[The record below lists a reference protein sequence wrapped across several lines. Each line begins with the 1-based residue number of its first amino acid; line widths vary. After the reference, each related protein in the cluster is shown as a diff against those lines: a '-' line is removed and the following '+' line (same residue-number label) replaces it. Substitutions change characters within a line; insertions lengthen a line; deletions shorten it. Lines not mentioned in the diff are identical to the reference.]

1 MLIRLI
7 SVISLFQFMLLL
19 LSGADTSEAL
29 YRSILVFT
37 ILFAVVYLGIF
48 FLNIIRGTAPQ
59 TQAQTQSAG
68 SDVNGN
74 GEQQNKKQTNKEG
87 SHG

>member
-19 LSGADTSEAL
+19 LAGTDTSVAL
-29 YRSILVFT
+29 YRSILAFT

-48 FLNIIRGTAPQ
+48 FLNIIKGSS
-59 TQAQTQSAG
+59 AQTQTTQ
-68 SDVNGN
+68 SDVNG
-74 GEQQNKKQTNKEG
+74 EQPNKQQTKTEG

>member
-7 SVISLFQFMLLL
+7 TVISLFQFMLLL
-19 LSGADTSEAL
+19 LSGTDTSVAL

-48 FLNIIRGTAPQ
+48 FLNVIRGSSAETQTATSDANGDQSNQQQ
-59 TQAQTQSAG
+59 T
-68 SDVNGN
+68 
-74 GEQQNKKQTNKEG
+74 KKEG

>member
-19 LSGADTSEAL
+19 ISGSDTNVAL
-29 YRSILVFT
+29 YRSIIVFM

-48 FLNIIRGTAPQ
+48 FLNIIRGSAESDGASAPDINNNQ
-59 TQAQTQSAG
+59 TNQAQT
-68 SDVNGN
+68 
-74 GEQQNKKQTNKEG
+74 KKEG

>member
-19 LSGADTSEAL
+19 LSGTDTSTAL

-37 ILFAVVYLGIF
+37 VLFAVVYLGIF
-48 FLNIIRGTAPQ
+48 FLNIIRGSSMQPQ
-59 TQAQTQSAG
+59 TSTADSK
-68 SDVNGN
+68 
-74 GEQQNKKQTNKEG
+74 GEQSNKKPTKKEG
-87 SHG
+87 IHE

>member
-19 LSGADTSEAL
+19 LSGTETSVAL

-48 FLNIIRGTAPQ
+48 FLNIIRGSSAQSQAASETNGSESNKQQ
-59 TQAQTQSAG
+59 TKT
-68 SDVNGN
+68 
-74 GEQQNKKQTNKEG
+74 EG

>member
-19 LSGADTSEAL
+19 LAGTDTSVAL

-37 ILFAVVYLGIF
+37 VLFAVVYLGIF
-48 FLNIIRGTAPQ
+48 FLNIIRGSSMQSQ
-59 TQAQTQSAG
+59 TSSAD
-68 SDVNGN
+68 SN
-74 GEQQNKKQTNKEG
+74 GEQQNKQQTKKEG

>member
-19 LSGADTSEAL
+19 LSGTDTSVAL

-37 ILFAVVYLGIF
+37 ILFTVVYMGIF
-48 FLNIIRGTAPQ
+48 FLNVIRGNTEVDPG
-59 TQAQTQSAG
+59 T
-68 SDVNGN
+68 V
-74 GEQQNKKQTNKEG
+74 EEMKNKSSNNKSETKTEG

>member
-19 LSGADTSEAL
+19 LSGTDTSVAL

-37 ILFAVVYLGIF
+37 ILFTVVYMGIF
-48 FLNIIRGTAPQ
+48 FLNVIRGNT
-59 TQAQTQSAG
+59 
-68 SDVNGN
+68 DVDPDTV
-74 GEQQNKKQTNKEG
+74 EEMKKNKSSNNKSETKTEG
-87 SHG
+87 RHG

>member
-19 LSGADTSEAL
+19 LSGTDTSEAL

-48 FLNIIRGTAPQ
+48 FLNIIRGSS
-59 TQAQTQSAG
+59 AQTQSAS

-74 GEQQNKKQTNKEG
+74 ESNKKQTKTEG

>member
-7 SVISLFQFMLLL
+7 TVISLFQFMLLL
-19 LSGADTSEAL
+19 LSGAGTTEAL

-48 FLNIIRGTAPQ
+48 FLNVIRGTS
-59 TQAQTQSAG
+59 AQTQTAT
-68 SDVNGN
+68 SDANADKSN
-74 GEQQNKKQTNKEG
+74 QQQTNKEG

>member
-19 LSGADTSEAL
+19 LSGTDTGTAL

-48 FLNIIRGTAPQ
+48 FLNIIKGSSAP
-59 TQAQTQSAG
+59 TQSTQ
-68 SDVNGN
+68 SDVND
-74 GEQQNKKQTNKEG
+74 EQANKQQTKTEG

>member
-19 LSGADTSEAL
+19 LSGTDTSEAL

-37 ILFAVVYLGIF
+37 ILFTVVYLGIF
-48 FLNIIRGTAPQ
+48 FLNIIKGTANQSQ
-59 TQAQTQSAG
+59 TAA
-68 SDVNGN
+68 SDVNN
-74 GEQQNKKQTNKEG
+74 DQSNKQQTKTEG

>member
-7 SVISLFQFMLLL
+7 PVISLFQFMLLL
-19 LSGADTSEAL
+19 LAGTDTSVAL

-37 ILFAVVYLGIF
+37 VLFAVVYLGIF
-48 FLNIIRGTAPQ
+48 FLNIIRGSSMQSQ
-59 TQAQTQSAG
+59 TSSAD
-68 SDVNGN
+68 SN
-74 GEQQNKKQTNKEG
+74 GEQQNKQQTKKEG

>member
-1 MLIRLI
+1 
-7 SVISLFQFMLLL
+7 MLLL
-19 LSGADTSEAL
+19 LSGTDTGVAM

-48 FLNIIRGTAPQ
+48 FLNIIRGG
-59 TQAQTQSAG
+59 AG
-68 SDVNGN
+68 SDQSAASDMSGN
-74 GEQQNKKQTNKEG
+74 QTNKSQTKKEG

>member
-19 LSGADTSEAL
+19 LAGTDTSEAL

-48 FLNIIRGTAPQ
+48 FLNIIRGTAP
-59 TQAQTQSAG
+59 
-68 SDVNGN
+68 
-74 GEQQNKKQTNKEG
+74 
-87 SHG
+87 

>member
-19 LSGADTSEAL
+19 LAGTDTSEAL

-59 TQAQTQSAG
+59 TQTS
-68 SDVNGN
+68 SDAN
-74 GEQQNKKQTNKEG
+74 GEQANKQQTKTEG

>member
-19 LSGADTSEAL
+19 LSGTDTSVAM

-48 FLNIIRGTAPQ
+48 FLNIIRGNSDQ
-59 TQAQTQSAG
+59 DQSLA
-68 SDVNGN
+68 SDTNGN
-74 GEQQNKKQTNKEG
+74 QTNKSQTKTEG